1 MVKAASVDVLSTREV
16 GGGLVSVYVQ
26 GDVGAVKAAVDAGAT
41 AAKQVGEVLS
51 VHIISRP
58 NDETLELLGQLQ
70 AQEKRRRGRAMTDA
84 QFQLRT
90 YAFIDS
96 MQPQYAAFLGS
107 ELDGD
112 VALAGMAELWIELA
126 PGSEVYNLL
135 DAALKSTDARPGL
148 QMVEREFGVLE
159 LHSTSVESVRDA
171 GARILE
177 ACGLSVEQRLAPQ
190 VVSAKMI
197 TRSIPTR
204 RSRSTRS
211 ERETCSCPADR
222 CS

>member
-1 MVKAASVDVLSTREV
+1 MPDT
-16 GGGLVSVYVQ
+16 
-26 GDVGAVKAAVDAGAT
+26 
-41 AAKQVGEVLS
+41 
-51 VHIISRP
+51 
-58 NDETLELLGQLQ
+58 
-70 AQEKRRRGRAMTDA
+70 

-112 VALAGMAELWIELA
+112 VPLAGMAELWLEIS

-135 DAALKSTDARPGL
+135 DSALKATNAKPGL

-159 LHSTSVESVRDA
+159 IHSPSVDSARDA
-171 GARILE
+171 GDRILD
-177 ACGLSVEQRLAPQ
+177 ACGLTVEQRLAPQ

-197 TRSIPTR
+197 TRVNPYQAQQINKVRKGNLLLPGESLLVLEVEPAAYIVLAANGVEKAVDTR
-204 RSRSTRS
+204 LIHFNPFGRFGRLFVAGTES
-211 ERETCSCPADR
+211 EITSAKEAAVSAIEGLARA
-222 CS
+222 